1 MTTATTTAR
10 RVDTSVARAGF
21 GSTLAS
27 EWTKF
32 TSVRST
38 YIMIGLT
45 VLLSLGMTVLVTTVI
60 GATWSDWQPSDQAS
74 FDPIL
79 TSLSGAIFSGIILS
93 VLGVTAVSSEYSSGM
108 IRTTLTATPRRGRV
122 LAAKAL
128 IIGAIALVVGTIT
141 TIGMFLVGQA
151 ILGSSGIPTA
161 SLGDEEALRTLFGIG
176 IGSPVFPLIGA
187 ALAFLLRN
195 TAGAITTVIALI
207 FAPSIFGAVLTSWWQ
222 ENIIRFLPGPAT
234 DNLARL
240 NESGSA
246 LYMAPGLAAI
256 VAVAW
261 LVLFLGAAYALLT
274 KRDA

>member
-1 MTTATTTAR
+1 M
-10 RVDTSVARAGF
+10 AG
-21 GSTLAS
+21 LA
-27 EWTKF
+27 
-32 TSVRST
+32 
-38 YIMIGLT
+38 

-60 GATWSDWQPSDQAS
+60 GATWSDWQASDQAS

-79 TSLSGAIFSGIILS
+79 TSLSGTIFLGIILS

-128 IIGAIALVVGTIT
+128 IIGAITLVVGTIT
-141 TIGMFLVGQA
+141 TVGMFLVGQA

-161 SLGDEEALRTLFGIG
+161 SFGDDEALRTLLGIG

-234 DNLARL
+234 DNLAKL

-256 VAVAW
+256 VAIAWVA
-261 LVLFLGAAYALLT
+261 LFLGAAYAMLI